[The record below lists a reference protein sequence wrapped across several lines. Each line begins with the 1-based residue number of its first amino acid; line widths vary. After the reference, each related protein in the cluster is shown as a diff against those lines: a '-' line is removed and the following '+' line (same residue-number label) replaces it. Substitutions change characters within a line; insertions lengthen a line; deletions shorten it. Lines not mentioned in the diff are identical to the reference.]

1 MSHTCA
7 LCKTEIGNTSLIFK
21 KSDIEI
27 NSLIP
32 PNRLAENDLV
42 CVTCFNEML
51 EDPKSNTKKARITT
65 LVDIVKNEMD
75 KNQTD
80 MDVIFEVLDAE
91 MGKWSLSEATKAAYL
106 VEITDIVEDVMHH
119 KLNNSKQGV

>member
-1 MSHTCA
+1 
-7 LCKTEIGNTSLIFK
+7 
-21 KSDIEI
+21 
-27 NSLIP
+27 
-32 PNRLAENDLV
+32 
-42 CVTCFNEML
+42 ML